1 MYEYIPE
8 DEWSVGTMNHIRW
21 GIIGCGDVTEVKSGP
36 GFQKAEHSSLVAV
49 LRRDGVLV
57 ADYAS
62 RHHVPRWYDDA
73 ERLMND
79 PEVDAVYI
87 ATPPAFHKEYT
98 IRCAQL
104 GKPVYVEKP
113 MALNTVE
120 CEEMIQVCR
129 DANVLL
135 FVAFYRRCMPKFLKV
150 KQLVDQGILGDIR
163 YVTVKNTTPLLEH
176 KSDEELPWRVNPVLA
191 GGGYFLDI
199 GSHTL
204 DILDFILGPILQAN
218 GHIGNQARQ
227 YQAEDIVTA
236 SWKFE
241 SGVQGSGVWCFSA
254 FEHIDLTEIIGSQG
268 KLSFSSFGM
277 DPIIWT
283 SGEGRVEY
291 PVDTPEHVQQPLI
304 QTVVNELLGIG
315 TCPSHGESAA
325 RTSLVMDQ
333 IMNSNSRSLI

>member
-1 MYEYIPE
+1 MCENLLDE
-8 DEWSVGTMNHIRW
+8 EWSVDTMDRIRW

-49 LRRDGVLV
+49 MRRDGALA

-62 RHHVPRWYDDA
+62 RHQVPRWYDDA

-87 ATPPAFHKEYT
+87 ATPPAFHREYT

-120 CEEMIQVCR
+120 CDEMIQACR
-129 DANVLL
+129 EANVPL
-135 FVAFYRRCMPKFLKV
+135 FVAFYRRSMPKFLKV

-163 YVTVKNTTPLLEH
+163 YVSVKNTSPPIEH
-176 KSDEELPWRVNPVLA
+176 KPDEELPWRVNPVIA
-191 GGGYFLDI
+191 GGGYFMDI
-199 GSHTL
+199 GCHTL
-204 DILDFILGPILQAN
+204 DILDFIIGPISQAN

-227 YQAEDIVTA
+227 YEAEDIVTA

-241 SGVQGSGVWCFSA
+241 CGVQGSGIWCFSA
-254 FEHIDLTEIIGSQG
+254 FEHVDLTEIIGSKG
-268 KLSFSSFGM
+268 KLSFSTFGR

-283 SGEGRVEY
+283 SEDGRVEY
-291 PVDTPEHVQQPLI
+291 PVETPLHVQQPLI
-304 QTVVNELLGIG
+304 QTIVNELIGRG

-333 IMNSNSRSLI
+333 IMNPNSRRLI